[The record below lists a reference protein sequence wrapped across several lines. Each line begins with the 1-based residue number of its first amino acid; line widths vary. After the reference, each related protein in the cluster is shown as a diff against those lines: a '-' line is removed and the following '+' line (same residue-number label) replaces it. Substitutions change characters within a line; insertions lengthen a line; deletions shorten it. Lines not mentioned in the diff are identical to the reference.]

1 MAPRSRLAAAA
12 AAVLIIAGSAAR
24 VPAQSGSRVATT
36 AAALITYP
44 GFFNGRTIVVR
55 GELRRQDRTVVLV
68 GPGADKSVYVEFS
81 GEPPP
86 DGRIEVRGQA
96 LDLGRLSPDDS
107 RLTGLDVEA
116 ILEVET
122 EGRWPQGGE
131 VMLIRVTQSSTP
143 PVPPAP
149 SVRALALEPDRYE
162 GQRVDVIG
170 RFRGANLYGDLP
182 QAPGTDRWRF
192 VMQSADAAVWVTGLR
207 PRGNGVDLDPSARVD
222 TGQWVSVSGVVN
234 REGGLV
240 WIAGQAI
247 RPAEPQD
254 EQEEAPA
261 TIVPLK
267 GPPPEVS
274 FSAPIQ
280 NDTDIETTST
290 VRIQFSRDMQGD
302 SFRDR
307 VRVGYL
313 VGQAA
318 DAPEPPVFRTRYRD
332 EGRVLEIVF
341 DQPLERFRTVR
352 VELLEGIESLDGVPL
367 APWTLTFSVGARED
381 QERSEK

>member
-1 MAPRSRLAAAA
+1 MGPTPRLVAAAA
-12 AAVLIIAGSAAR
+12 LLLALLPAHL
-24 VPAQSGSRVATT
+24 PAQPQARIATT
-36 AAALITYP
+36 AAALVSYP
-44 GFFNGRTIVVR
+44 VFYSGRTVVVR
-55 GELRRQDRTVVLV
+55 GELRRQDRTAVLI
-68 GPGADKSVYVEFS
+68 GPGADKSVYLQFT
-81 GEPPP
+81 GETPP

-107 RLTGLDVEA
+107 RLAGVDVEA
-116 ILEVET
+116 ILDVET
-122 EGRWPQGGE
+122 QGRWPRSGE
-131 VMLIRVTQSSTP
+131 VMLIRVAQSSTP
-143 PVPPAP
+143 PTPPAP

-162 GQRVDVIG
+162 GQRVNVIG

-192 VMQSADAAVWVTGLR
+192 VMQSADAAIWVVGLR
-207 PRGNGVDLDPSARVD
+207 PRGNGVNLDPSARVD
-222 TGQWVSVSGVVN
+222 TGQWVGVSGVVH

-240 WIAGQAI
+240 WIAGQDI

-254 EQEEAPA
+254 EREEAPA
-261 TIVPLK
+261 TIVPPK
-267 GPPPEVS
+267 GPPPEVA

-290 VRIQFSRDMQGD
+290 VRIQFSRDMAAD

-307 VRVGYL
+307 VRIGYL
-313 VGQAA
+313 GGQAG
-318 DAPEPPVFRTRYRD
+318 DAPTPPVFTTRYRD

-367 APWTLTFSVGARED
+367 APWALTFSVGAR
-381 QERSEK
+381 